1 MRKIITILCLFLSFT
16 YVNAQNIASV
26 DVNSSGYAK
35 VYDADNKKIAEGY
48 VGKPGDDVSYS
59 SCIIVVRNKSGH
71 AKVYSEKL
79 RVKTQGYIGKTGD
92 QFKVSGCRVIIKNK
106 SGYKKIY
113 NSNLRKISE
122 GY

>member
-1 MRKIITILCLFLSFT
+1 MRKIITILCLILSFS

-26 DVNSSGYAK
+26 DVNSNGYAK
-35 VYDADNKKIAEGY
+35 VYDVDNRKISEGY

-59 SCIIVVRNKSGH
+59 SCIIVARNKNGH

-79 RVKTQGYIGKTGD
+79 RVKTQGYVGNKSD
-92 QFKVSGCRVIIKNK
+92 QFRVSGCRVITKNK

-113 NSNLRKISE
+113 NSSLRKISE